1 MNLAHKWICGSRKW
15 KQRLGNEI
23 IPWALSGVELGENIL
38 EVGPGPGLTTDIL
51 RERYAAVTA
60 IEIDARAA
68 RLLEDRLRGTN
79 VEVFN
84 GDAANMPFEDASFSG
99 AVSFTMLHH
108 IPSAE
113 LQDRMLAEVC
123 RVLRPGAIFAGTDS
137 RLSRMFRLLHLNDTM
152 TVVDPDSFE
161 SRLHRAGFADI
172 SIKLAE
178 RAFRF
183 RATRAR
189 S

>member
-1 MNLAHKWICGSRKW
+1 
-15 KQRLGNEI
+15 
-23 IPWALSGVELGENIL
+23 
-38 EVGPGPGLTTDIL
+38 
-51 RERYAAVTA
+51 
-60 IEIDARAA
+60 
-68 RLLEDRLRGTN
+68 
-79 VEVFN
+79 
-84 GDAANMPFEDASFSG
+84 
-99 AVSFTMLHH
+99 
-108 IPSAE
+108 SAE

-123 RVLRPGAIFAGTDS
+123 RVLKPGAIFAGTDS